1 MTYQTII
8 PKAVQKQILAL
19 PVEIAVR
26 INAAILALEDD
37 PRPDGVVK
45 MKGGDRIYRIR
56 VGDYRVMY
64 KIDDEQLVILVVR
77 CKHRREVYRER

>member
-1 MTYQTII
+1 MIYQVIT
-8 PKAVQKQILAL
+8 PKAVQKQILSL
-19 PVEIAVR
+19 PAEIAAR
-26 INAAILALEDD
+26 INEAILALEDD

-45 MKGGDRIYRIR
+45 MKGGDRPYRIR

-64 KIDDEQLVILVVR
+64 KIDDEQLIILIVR